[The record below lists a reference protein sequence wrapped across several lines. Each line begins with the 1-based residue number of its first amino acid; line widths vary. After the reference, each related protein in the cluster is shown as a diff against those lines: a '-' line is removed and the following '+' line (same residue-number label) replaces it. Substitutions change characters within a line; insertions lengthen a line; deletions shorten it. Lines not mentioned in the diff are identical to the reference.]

1 MTRYVLL
8 GLALLAIPVIG
19 LAKEPATPQGGS
31 ATGSGLVALAAE
43 DQDNARAMG
52 QAAEA
57 ETPAVERRLSA
68 AEQAS
73 ADEDAATDDAATDD
87 AATDDA
93 ATDDGDADDAVT
105 GDEAAEDEPAVSG
118 ASEEHRPERAADA
131 AADEQAE
138 AQAATRADADLAADD
153 ALLFPTSPT
162 IERQK
167 AFWIRI
173 FAEVHSDQGLIHDGA
188 LTAPVYELLDLSG
201 MSRRAQVHTVRT
213 RKREIANDLRAL
225 ADDLQRGREP
235 SAAGRALLARMPA
248 GVTPDDLRDS
258 AREVRFQRGLADRF
272 RKGMIESGYYL
283 RDIRRI
289 LRAHDVPQDLSY
301 LPHVESSFNYRAYSK
316 FGAAGIWQFTRST
329 GKAYMRV
336 EYEVDE
342 RLDPLIA
349 TRAAAKFLRQNYK
362 RLGSWPLAITAYNHG
377 PNSLESI
384 VRRTGSNDLGTL
396 IETYHGRLFKFASKN
411 FYAEFLAAREVA
423 GAPEKYFG
431 TVAFKPPLQYQRVKL
446 PYYLPFDSAVAALGV
461 EAELLQHLNP
471 GLRRPVLLG
480 DKYIPRGYEL
490 RIPGETNPEAFLS
503 AVPADSRNDNQKRTW
518 QVVVRRGD
526 TLYDIGRR
534 HGVPWP
540 RIAAANNISR
550 YHRIRPGQ
558 RLVLPGLEG
567 PPIPVVAAEKEEAE
581 QPVVTPVSA
590 VVSSDDGA
598 VQRAP
603 YIPPSRRGPAATID
617 AFAYQ
622 PAEGPAIF
630 PDLAFQTLYPAR
642 QMGQILAAFGETVG
656 HYADWAQV
664 PTNEIRGLNEMS
676 FHTVLQPGREIYIP
690 LDRVPHEE
698 FFQRRNEYHQQR
710 EEDFY
715 SSYGVVELEHERVRR
730 GDTLWSIAQTA
741 NMPMWLLYREN
752 PKLINKGLRVGMTVN
767 VPVIEELQLLQAQQ
781 AQQTE

>member
-1 MTRYVLL
+1 MSRYVLL
-8 GLALLAIPVIG
+8 GLALLAIPAIG
-19 LAKEPATPQGGS
+19 LADQPSS
-31 ATGSGLVALAAE
+31 ATDASSARSGLLALAAE
-43 DQDNARAMG
+43 EQDDARAME
-52 QAAEA
+52 QAAAADEPVTD
-57 ETPAVERRLSA
+57 EGSA
-68 AEQAS
+68 AG
-73 ADEDAATDDAATDD
+73 DVAT
-87 AATDDA
+87 
-93 ATDDGDADDAVT
+93 GDAVT
-105 GDEAAEDEPAVSG
+105 GDAVTRDEPAEDEAVEDEPAVTG
-118 ASEEHRPERAADA
+118 ASEEHRPERVADA

-138 AQAATRADADLAADD
+138 AQAAARDDGDLVDAADE
-153 ALLFPTSPT
+153 ALFPTSPV

-167 AFWIRI
+167 AFWVRI
-173 FAEVHSDQGLIHDGA
+173 FTEVHSDQGLIHDGA

-201 MSRRAQVHTVRT
+201 MSRRAQLHAVRT
-213 RKREIANDLRAL
+213 RKRAIATNLRGL
-225 ADDLQRGREP
+225 ADDLAHGRTPDAE
-235 SAAGRALLARMPA
+235 GRALLARMPA

-272 RKGMIESGYYL
+272 RKGLIESGSYL

-289 LRAHDVPQDLSY
+289 LRAHGVPQDLSY

-349 TRAAAKFLRQNYK
+349 TRAAAKFLRQNHK

-377 PNSLESI
+377 PNSLDSI
-384 VRRTGSNDLGTL
+384 VRRTGSNDLGVL

-423 GAPEKYFG
+423 RAPERYFG
-431 TVAFKPPLQYQRVKL
+431 TIAFKPPLNYQRVKL
-446 PYYLPFDSAVAALGV
+446 PYYLPFDSAVAALEV
-461 EAELLQHLNP
+461 EADLLQQLNP

-490 RIPGETNPEAFLS
+490 RIPGAMDPQAFLS
-503 AVPADSRNDNQKRTW
+503 AVPEDSRNENQKRTW

-558 RLVLPGLEG
+558 RLVLPGLNG
-567 PPIPVVAAEKEEAE
+567 PPLPVAAAEKEEDQ
-581 QPVVTPVSA
+581 QPVVTPASA
-590 VVSSDDGA
+590 VVSDDTGTA
-598 VQRAP
+598 QRTP
-603 YIPPSRRGPAATID
+603 YTPPSRQGPAATID

-642 QMGQILAAFGETVG
+642 QMGMLLAAFGETVG

-690 LDRVPHEE
+690 LERVSHEE

-715 SSYGVVELEHERVRR
+715 SAYGVAELEQERVRR
-730 GDTLWSIAQTA
+730 GDTLWSIAQNA

-752 PKLINKGLRVGMTVN
+752 PKLINKGLRIGMTVN

-781 AQQTE
+781 AQSE